1 MKNFPEEVCS
11 RESWLYLI
19 FSYRD
24 PLTVGFGVVAAAN
37 PLCKHRIYGRLAS
50 GERRAH
56 ASSTSIPYPLCPS
69 LGKA

>member
-37 PLCKHRIYGRLAS
+37 PLWEGRQK
-50 GERRAH
+50 
-56 ASSTSIPYPLCPS
+56 S
-69 LGKA
+69 LGLLDSQGKGSLPMS